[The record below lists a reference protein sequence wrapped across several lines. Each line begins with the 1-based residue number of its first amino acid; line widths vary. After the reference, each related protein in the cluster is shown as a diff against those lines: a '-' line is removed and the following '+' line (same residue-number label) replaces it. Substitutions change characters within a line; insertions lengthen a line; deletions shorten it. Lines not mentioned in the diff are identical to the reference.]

1 MKKYII
7 TNTTNIEDKLD
18 MESYLDQDG
27 TYQKNL
33 CVRAYMFGDIETL
46 KLFHEQG
53 YSLEGCE
60 DEIPMDLDLDD
71 SLQCLLYVY
80 KHGYLLD
87 EIEYILIET
96 GNVLALDYLIKNTE
110 IVLNKED
117 NELECFTLSA
127 AIEGQLEMIKYL
139 YANDHVILSSDLMFY
154 AINGYGGD
162 CKKCSMKDKCCSNHK
177 MDFVKYLHK
186 IDCPWNERAYYAA
199 IDENRLD
206 IIQYLHENNCPLSEK
221 VIKFSIKKG
230 IPETIKYLLEND
242 CPINKKY
249 LNKCKQMFKTE
260 LWFQKYLYIKHNE
273 INKYTLHIRHKIQR
287 IQKAWFVY
295 SLNPK
300 NKIGNLIMHDELHK
314 LSTLL

>member
-1 MKKYII
+1 
-7 TNTTNIEDKLD
+7 
-18 MESYLDQDG
+18 MERFLEKDG
-27 TYQKNL
+27 TYEKNV
-33 CVRAYMFGDIETL
+33 CVRAYISGDIEAL

-60 DEIPMDLDLDD
+60 DEMPMDLDYND
-71 SLQCLLYVY
+71 SLQCLLYIY
-80 KHGYLLD
+80 NQGYLQD
-87 EIEYILIET
+87 EIDLILIET
-96 GNVLALDYLIKNTE
+96 GNVLALDFLIKNTE
-110 IVLNKED
+110 LVLNKED
-117 NELECFTLSA
+117 GVLQSYILSA
-127 AIEGQLEMIKYL
+127 AIEGHLDMIKYM
-139 YANDHVILSSDLMFY
+139 YQNDLINLSSHLMFY

-177 MDFVKYLHK
+177 MDFVKYLHE
-186 IDCPWNERAYYAA
+186 IGCPWDEKAYHAA
-199 IDENRLD
+199 IDEKEFNIVQFL
-206 IIQYLHENNCPLSEK
+206 LENKCPLSEK
-221 VIKFSIKKG
+221 IIKFSIKKG
-230 IPETIKYLLEND
+230 TPEITKYLLEND

-300 NKIGNLIMHDELHK
+300 NQTGNLIMHDELSK
-314 LSTLL
+314 LPTLL

>member
-1 MKKYII
+1 
-7 TNTTNIEDKLD
+7 
-18 MESYLDQDG
+18 MESYRDTQEE
-27 TYQKNL
+27 YPKNV
-33 CVRAYMFGDIETL
+33 CVRAYISGDIEAL

-60 DEIPMDLDLDD
+60 VEMPMDLDIDD

-87 EIEYILIET
+87 EIDLIFIET
-96 GNVLALDYLIKNTE
+96 GNVLALDFLIKNTE
-110 IVLNKED
+110 LVLNKED
-117 NELECFTLSA
+117 TVLQIYILSA
-127 AIEGQLEMIKYL
+127 AIEGHLEMIKYV
-139 YANDHVILSSDLMFY
+139 YANDLVNLSSDLMFY

-177 MDFVKYLHK
+177 MDFVKYLHE
-186 IDCPWNERAYYAA
+186 IGCPWDEKAYHAA
-199 IDENRLD
+199 IDEKEFNIVQFL
-206 IIQYLHENNCPLSEK
+206 LENKCPLTKK

-230 IPETIKYLLEND
+230 TPEITKYLLEND

-249 LNKCKQMFKTE
+249 LNKCKQLYCND

-300 NKIGNLIMHDELHK
+300 NKSGHLIMHNELSK
-314 LSTLL
+314 LPSLL

>member
-1 MKKYII
+1 MK
-7 TNTTNIEDKLD
+7 
-18 MESYLDQDG
+18 SYLDNDEKYPQ
-27 TYQKNL
+27 NV
-33 CVRAYMFGDIETL
+33 CVRAYISGDIEAL

-60 DEIPMDLDLDD
+60 DEMPMDLDYDG

-80 KHGYLLD
+80 KHGYLQD
-87 EIEYILIET
+87 EIDLIFIET

-110 IVLNKED
+110 LVLNKED
-117 NELECFTLSA
+117 GVLQSYILSA
-127 AIEGQLEMIKYL
+127 AIEGHLNMIKYL
-139 YANDHVILSSDLMFY
+139 YENDLVNLSSDLMFY

-177 MDFVKYLHK
+177 
-186 IDCPWNERAYYAA
+186 IDCPWDIKAYHAA

-206 IIQYLHENNCPLSEK
+206 IVQYLHENKCPLSEK

-230 IPETIKYLLEND
+230 IPEIIQYLLEND
-242 CPINKKY
+242 CPITKKY
-249 LNKCKQMFKTE
+249 LNKCKHMFKTE

-300 NKIGNLIMHDELHK
+300 NKIGNLIMHNELSN
-314 LSTLL
+314 LPSLL

>member
-1 MKKYII
+1 
-7 TNTTNIEDKLD
+7 
-18 MESYLDQDG
+18 MERFLENDG
-27 TYQKNL
+27 TYEKNV
-33 CVRAYMFGDIETL
+33 CVRAYMFGDIEAL

-60 DEIPMDLDLDD
+60 DEMPMDLDYDD

-87 EIEYILIET
+87 EIDLIFIET
-96 GNVLALDYLIKNTE
+96 GNVLALDFLIKNTE
-110 IVLNKED
+110 LVLNKED
-117 NELECFTLSA
+117 GVFQSYILSA
-127 AIEGQLEMIKYL
+127 AIEGHLNMIKYL
-139 YANDHVILSSDLMFY
+139 YENDLVNLSSDLMFY

-162 CKKCSMKDKCCSNHK
+162 CKKCSMKDKCCYNHK
-177 MDFVKYLHK
+177 IDFVKYLHK

-206 IIQYLHENNCPLSEK
+206 IVQYLHANKCPLSEK
-221 VIKFSIKKG
+221 VIKCSIKKG
-230 IPETIKYLLEND
+230 IPEIIQYLLEND
-242 CPINKKY
+242 CPITKKY
-249 LNKCKQMFKTE
+249 LNKCKHMFKTK

-300 NKIGNLIMHDELHK
+300 NKIGNLIMHNELSK
-314 LSTLL
+314 LPTLL